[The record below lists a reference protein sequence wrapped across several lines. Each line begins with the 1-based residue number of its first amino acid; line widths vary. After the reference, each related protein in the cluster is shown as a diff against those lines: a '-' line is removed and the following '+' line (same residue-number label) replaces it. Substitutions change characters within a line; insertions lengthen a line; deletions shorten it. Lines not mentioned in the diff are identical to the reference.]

1 VDSKPDAAVADPRTD
16 LPAAIVVGVGDP
28 YRRDDGVGG
37 AVVDLLAG
45 RGLDATLVASDGET
59 SALVELMRDR
69 VLVFLVDAVRAVP
82 AHPGRVH
89 RIVATRPMAVRACA
103 AGPHGADIGRAV
115 DLILAAERPPSR
127 MVVFAV
133 ETADT
138 GPGFGLSAAVAAAA
152 RRVADEIAA
161 ELPARHVGSF
171 GPACPGPDHAGLVG

>member
-1 VDSKPDAAVADPRTD
+1 VDRQPEAGASARRGD

-28 YRRDDGVGG
+28 HRRDDGVGS

-45 RGLDATLVASDGET
+45 RGLDATLVTSGGET
-59 SALVELMRDR
+59 SALVDLMRDR
-69 VLVFLVDAVRAVP
+69 DVAFLVDAVRAEP

-89 RIVATRPMAVRACA
+89 RIVATRPIAARACA
-103 AGPHGADIGRAV
+103 AGPHGADVGRAV
-115 DLILAAERPPSR
+115 DLVLAAERPPRR

-138 GPGFGLSAAVAAAA
+138 GPGRGLSAAVAAAA

-161 ELPARHVGSF
+161 DLPARQVGSF
-171 GPACPGPDHAGLVG
+171 GPGRGRPRPAAWFK